1 MGLLSHLLHRF
12 VRNGHLLVTDYAGR
26 TYSFGIAGSAPR
38 VAIHLTDK
46 AVEREIFLNP
56 ELKTAEAYMD
66 ERLVMKDDTRVFD
79 LLYLFSINRTGLAA
93 HPVQQVLRQLWRAM
107 RHGQQRN
114 PLGIAARN
122 IRHHYDIPADFFRL
136 WLDETMTYS
145 CGYYITPDISLRQAQ
160 IDKMRRV
167 AAKLKL
173 EPKMHVAEIGSGY
186 GALATFMARNYN
198 VRVTS
203 VSLSSEQIGV
213 AKARAMQEGVDDR
226 VAFVEQDLSDIGR
239 NLRSRCLNCNDGS
252 YWSCGVRH
260 VFYPHQ
266 AAHEAGGLRT
276 GALHRP
282 HVPSRND
289 CTIPSQ
295 IYLPGWVRTC
305 AIGGVCLLGADRHL
319 VRRLREFAH
328 ALLLDNQAVARGL
341 RRPPYR
347 SCHAH
352 G

>member
-12 VRNGHLLVTDYAGR
+12 VGNGHLLVTDYAGR

-38 VAIHLTDK
+38 VAIYLTDK

-66 ERLVMKDDTRVFD
+66 KRPVMKDNTRVFD
-79 LLYLFSINRTGLAA
+79 LLYLFSINRTGLAV

-145 CGYYITPDISLRQAQ
+145 CCYYITPDISLRQAQ
-160 IDKMRRV
+160 TDKMRRV

-186 GALATFMARNYN
+186 GALGAQLQRP
-198 VRVTS
+198 
-203 VSLSSEQIGV
+203 
-213 AKARAMQEGVDDR
+213 
-226 VAFVEQDLSDIGR
+226 
-239 NLRSRCLNCNDGS
+239 
-252 YWSCGVRH
+252 RH
-260 VFYPHQ
+260 VRIAFF
-266 AAHEAGGLRT
+266 R
-276 GALHRP
+276 
-282 HVPSRND
+282 
-289 CTIPSQ
+289 
-295 IYLPGWVRTC
+295 
-305 AIGGVCLLGADRHL
+305 ADRRGKGPSH
-319 VRRLREFAH
+319 
-328 ALLLDNQAVARGL
+328 ARG
-341 RRPPYR
+341 
-347 SCHAH
+347 C

>member
-26 TYSFGIAGSAPR
+26 TYSFGIPGSAPR
-38 VAIHLTDK
+38 VAIHLTDR

-79 LLYLFSINRTGLAA
+79 LLYLFSINRSGLAA
-93 HPVQQVLRQLWRAM
+93 HPIQQVLRQVWRAM

-145 CGYYITPDISLRQAQ
+145 CGYYVTPDISLRQAQ

-226 VAFVEQDLSDIGR
+226 VTFVEQDYRTLEGTYDRVVSIAMMEAIGVAEFDTYFTRIKQLTKPGGFALVHCIGR
-239 NLRSRCLNCNDGS
+239 MSLPERLHHSFANISSRVGTYLRYRRCLPP
-252 YWSCGVRH
+252 WSG
-260 VFYPHQ
+260 Q
-266 AAHEAGGLRT
+266 AH
-276 GALHRP
+276 GAPTARI
-282 HVPSRND
+282 
-289 CTIPSQ
+289 CACITIGQSSS
-295 IYLPGWVRTC
+295 GE
-305 AIGGVCLLGADRHL
+305 
-319 VRRLREFAH
+319 RLTT
-328 ALLLDNQAVARGL
+328 
-341 RRPPYR
+341 PPYR